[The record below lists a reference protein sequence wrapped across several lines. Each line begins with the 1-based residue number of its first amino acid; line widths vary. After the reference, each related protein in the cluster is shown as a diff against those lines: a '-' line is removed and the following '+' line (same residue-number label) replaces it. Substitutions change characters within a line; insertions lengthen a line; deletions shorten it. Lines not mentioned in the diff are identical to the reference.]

1 LIVQVAQL
9 RDAASK
15 KDAEIER
22 LQALKDR
29 GTLGESNLGND
40 KFKFKP
46 FSASPHGRRM
56 STEPAVQRNHK
67 LTMDTGGVVNEV
79 CSVAG
84 TWTCGYGLVNLL
96 LSWRYLLEFR
106 VPHKVNYVISIT
118 IQKLPKLDVHC
129 AAHVKICLTAGSPI
143 YE

>member
-1 LIVQVAQL
+1 MDGLIGNSCFVSVCLFEYLDLIVQVAQL

-15 KDAEIER
+15 KDAEIDR

-29 GTLGESNLGND
+29 GTPGESNLGND
-40 KFKFKP
+40 KSKFKP

-67 LTMDTGGVVNEV
+67 LTMDSGGVVSEV

-84 TWTCGYGLVNLL
+84 TWVCGYGLVTFYFLEGICW
-96 LSWRYLLEFR
+96 SLEF
-106 VPHKVNYVISIT
+106 HIK
-118 IQKLPKLDVHC
+118 
-129 AAHVKICLTAGSPI
+129 
-143 YE
+143 